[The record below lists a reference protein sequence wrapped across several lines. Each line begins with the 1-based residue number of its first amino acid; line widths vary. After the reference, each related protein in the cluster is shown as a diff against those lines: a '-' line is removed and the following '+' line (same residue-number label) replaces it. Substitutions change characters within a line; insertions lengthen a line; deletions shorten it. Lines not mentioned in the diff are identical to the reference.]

1 MAKGWIT
8 FEEELC
14 KGCKLCTTAC
24 SQGVIA
30 MDPDRTNSKG
40 YHPAIL
46 VDPEGK
52 CTGCALCAV
61 ICPDVVI
68 TVYREPRKAAA

>member
-8 FEEELC
+8 FNEELC
-14 KGCKLCTTAC
+14 KGCELCTSAC
-24 SQGVIA
+24 PQGVIVMNTA
-30 MDPDRTNSKG
+30 RTNQKG

-46 VDPEGK
+46 EDPEGA

-68 TVYREPRKAAA
+68 TVYREPRRAAA

>member
-1 MAKGWIT
+1 MAKGWVT
-8 FEEELC
+8 FQEELC
-14 KGCKLCTTAC
+14 KGCELCTTAC
-24 SQGVIA
+24 PQDVLV
-30 MDPDRTNSKG
+30 MDTERTNSTG

-46 VDPEGK
+46 LDPDQK

-68 TVYREPRKAAA
+68 TVHREPRRAAA